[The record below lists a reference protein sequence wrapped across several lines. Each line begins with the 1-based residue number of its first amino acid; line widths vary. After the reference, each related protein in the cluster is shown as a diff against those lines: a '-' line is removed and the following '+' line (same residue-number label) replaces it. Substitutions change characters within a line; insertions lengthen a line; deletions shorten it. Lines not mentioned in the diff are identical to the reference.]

1 MFGMVLKKL
10 ARALTV
16 LLVVSFATFVLMYGN
31 AEGIARGVLG
41 TRATAEDVHREVVK
55 LGLDRPLIVQYGD
68 WLGGAVRGDLGVSFF
83 TGEPVTSALSSR
95 VPVTLTMIVITLV
108 LTVLI
113 SVLVGVA
120 AAVYGGWVD
129 RVVQWLAVLGAAI
142 PPFIIAIGLV
152 FAFAIAQPVFPA
164 TGYVRPSDSLSGWI
178 ESITLPV
185 IALLVGS
192 IAGAASQF
200 RGAVLDTLSR
210 DFVRTLRARGISE
223 SRVIFRHVLRN
234 SASPGLTVLSLQTL
248 ALLGG
253 VILIEQVFAIHGLG
267 DLSNASAQLGDVPV
281 VMGCVVVTIV
291 VVLVVNLV
299 ADLVNAAVNPKARI
313 R

>member
-1 MFGMVLKKL
+1 MLGMVLKKL

-16 LLVVSFATFVLMYGN
+16 LLVVSFATFWLMYGN

-41 TRATAEDVHREVVK
+41 VKATEADVQREVVK
-55 LGLDRPLIVQYGD
+55 LGLDRPLLVQYWD
-68 WLGGAVRGDLGVSFF
+68 WLKGAVHGDLGVSFF

-95 VPVTLTMIVITLV
+95 VPITITMVV
-108 LTVLI
+108 LTLALTVVI
-113 SVLVGVA
+113 SVLVGVG

-129 RVVQWLAVLGAAI
+129 RGVQWLSVLGAAI
-142 PPFIIAIGLV
+142 PPFIIAIALV
-152 FAFAIAQPVFPA
+152 FAFAIASPVFPA

-178 ESITLPV
+178 QSITLPV
-185 IALLVGS
+185 IALLIGS

-223 SRVIFRHVLRN
+223 RWVIFRHVLRN

-248 ALLGG
+248 ALFGG

-267 DLSNASAQLGDVPV
+267 DLSNTSAQQGDVPV
-281 VMGCVVVTIV
+281 VMGCVVVTILF
-291 VVLVVNLV
+291 VLLVNLLADVVN
-299 ADLVNAAVNPKARI
+299 AWVNPKARI